1 MATYKKFLIK
11 QQTYNGVSYTD
22 VGDVVDTQSTFGV
35 VCQECPFKIL
45 PESKELPTGQWY
57 DEDGEDVFIPLDGL
71 RFEAYDMEAKF
82 LYAGNKSNIASD
94 LKSFIDFIYGRVN
107 IVNGQKVAINPTKNV
122 ALAVYDEYTEV
133 GRRGVY
139 VKSVDDDIFLYDD
152 SDTEA
157 VGIFKVKFRVTD
169 PVTDVT
175 LTVAG
180 GGSSSS

>member
-1 MATYKKFLIK
+1 
-11 QQTYNGVSYTD
+11 
-22 VGDVVDTQSTFGV
+22 
-35 VCQECPFKIL
+35 
-45 PESKELPTGQWY
+45 
-57 DEDGEDVFIPLDGL
+57 
-71 RFEAYDMEAKF
+71 
-82 LYAGNKSNIASD
+82 

-122 ALAVYDEYTEV
+122 VLAVYDEYTEV